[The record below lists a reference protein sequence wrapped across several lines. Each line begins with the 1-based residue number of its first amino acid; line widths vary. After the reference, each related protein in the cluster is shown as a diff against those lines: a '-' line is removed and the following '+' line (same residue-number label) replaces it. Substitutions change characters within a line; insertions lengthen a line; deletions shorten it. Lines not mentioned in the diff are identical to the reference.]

1 MKYFSKLT
9 TILVALILACA
20 FIACSNSASGGDE
33 DATSTDTTISSSE
46 GTTATA
52 TSTSST
58 NTSTSAPSA
67 SGGSTSAPETLLATF
82 RCHKDEDTGRTDN
95 DWITMR
101 FYSSGRVVEQVYK
114 PDGVTPKKAATTS
127 TYTGDI
133 SVNGNFTVIY
143 TASVSDT
150 FTMLDNGTKFHSG
163 KYRGYFYKQ

>member
-1 MKYFSKLT
+1 MKYFSKIA
-9 TILVALILACA
+9 TILVALMLACA
-20 FIACSNSASGGDE
+20 FIACSNSASSGDE
-33 DATSTDTTISSSE
+33 DATSTDTAISSSA
-46 GTTATA
+46 GTTAPA

-58 NTSTSAPSA
+58 STNAPSA

-95 DWITMR
+95 DWITMS

-133 SVNGNFTVIY
+133 SANGNLTVIY

>member
-1 MKYFSKLT
+1 MKYFSKIA
-9 TILVALILACA
+9 TILVALMLACA
-20 FIACSNSASGGDE
+20 FIACSNSASSGDE
-33 DATSTDTTISSSE
+33 DATSTDTAISSSA
-46 GTTATA
+46 GTTAPA
-52 TSTSST
+52 SSTS
-58 NTSTSAPSA
+58 STSAPSA
-67 SGGSTSAPETLLATF
+67 SGSSSSAPETLLATF
-82 RCHKDEDTGRTDN
+82 RCQKDEDTGRTDN